1 VLEWGNVPYQEKKV
15 SRQKKFY
22 LERRK
27 PSGIYYYLVRDPVS
41 RKTLAY
47 KSTGTTD
54 VKLAEAIGMEWW
66 ADGIPGKTQNAG
78 VDRKTL
84 FCDYLFQFWDFET
97 SDYFR
102 EQETMGREPHIEH
115 ATNMQQAVDRHY
127 RPYFKNTLLCQ
138 ITEEALH
145 AFIIYLKTQKHFAA
159 STINSIR
166 NASTKALRYAKS
178 KKKIKY
184 FDFDAVIRASG
195 KSVPRGILENEEAD
209 RLFKADWRSKKSR
222 IIAFIC
228 YHTGVRISEARSLK
242 VSDIHPDRI
251 SVRHSWARLS
261 KLKSTKN
268 KGIRDIPILPAV
280 YEEIFAYIKQMGL
293 KNLDSL
299 LAPGKKPE
307 IPLDSHQIRDDFYK
321 ALANELG
328 IDEETRKER
337 NVTMNSF
344 RHLLAKNIVEKG
356 GNKTIGMKIL
366 GQKTSRIFDHYAD
379 HYDKETFRQM
389 AKTIEIVSKKDTPKE
404 PILFRGVG

>member
-1 VLEWGNVPYQEKKV
+1 MPYQELNM

-22 LERRK
+22 LEARK
-27 PSGIYYYLVRDPVS
+27 PSGIYYYMVRDPVS

-54 VKLAEAIGMEWW
+54 IKQAEAIAMEWW
-66 ADGIPGKTQNAG
+66 ADGIPGKTPNAG

-97 SDYFR
+97 SNYFR
-102 EQETMGREPHIEH
+102 EIETMGKEPHIEH
-115 ATNMQQAVDRHY
+115 AIEMKRTVKNHY
-127 RPYFKNTLLCQ
+127 RPYFKSTLLCQ
-138 ITEEALH
+138 ITEESLQ
-145 AFIIYLKTQKHFAA
+145 AFVVHLKTQKHLAA

-166 NASTKALRYAKS
+166 NASMKALRYAKS
-178 KKKIKY
+178 KKIIKY

-195 KSVPRGILENEEAD
+195 ESVPRGVLENEEAD
-209 RLFKADWRSKKSR
+209 RLFKAEWSSKKSR

-251 SVRHSWARLS
+251 SVKKSWARLS
-261 KLKSTKN
+261 KMKSTKN
-268 KGIRDIPILPAV
+268 KETRDIPILPAV

-293 KNLDSL
+293 TNLDSFL
-299 LAPGKKPE
+299 VPGKKPE

-321 ALANELG
+321 ALANEIG
-328 IDEETRKER
+328 IDEKTRKER
-337 NVTMNSF
+337 NVTMHSF
-344 RHLLAKNIVEKG
+344 RHLLAKNLVEKG
-356 GNKTIGMKIL
+356 ANKAIGMKIL

-379 HYDKETFRQM
+379 HVDKETFKEM
-389 AKTIEIVSKKDTPKE
+389 ARAIEIVSKKDTPKE
-404 PILFRGVG
+404 PIPFRGVG